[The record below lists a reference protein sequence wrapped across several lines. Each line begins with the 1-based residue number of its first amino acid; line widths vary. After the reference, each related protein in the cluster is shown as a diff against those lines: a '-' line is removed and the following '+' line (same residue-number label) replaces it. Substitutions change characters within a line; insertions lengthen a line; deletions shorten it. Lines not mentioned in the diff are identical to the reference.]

1 MNNLSIQN
9 HLRSI
14 SGVGQLGA
22 RPEINPLA
30 PPAQPGKAEG
40 TEGPSFKDMLAES
53 IGKVNGLMNE
63 SDQAIEDLATGKSAN
78 VHHTLIALQ
87 KADISFRML
96 LDVRNKVMSAYQE
109 VMRMQ
114 A

>member
-1 MNNLSIQN
+1 M
-9 HLRSI
+9 
-14 SGVGQLGA
+14 GQLGVK
-22 RPEINPLA
+22 PEIAPLS
-30 PPAQPGKAEG
+30 PPAQPGKAEAA
-40 TEGPSFKDMLAES
+40 EGPSFKEMLTES
-53 IGKVNGLMNE
+53 IDKVNGLMNE
-63 SDQAIEDLATGKSAN
+63 SDQSIDDLATGKSAN

>member
-9 HLRSI
+9 HLRNL

-22 RPEINPLA
+22 TPEIRPVSA
-30 PPAQPGKAEG
+30 PGQTEAAQ
-40 TEGPSFKDMLAES
+40 GPSFGKMLSES
-53 IGKVNGLMNE
+53 IEKVNGLMNE
-63 SDQAIEDLATGKSAN
+63 SDQSIEDLATGKSAN
-78 VHHTLIALQ
+78 VHHTMIALQ

-96 LDVRNKVMSAYQE
+96 LEVRSKVMKAYEE